1 MEIIEEVY
9 RIIIERKKTAPDG
22 SYVASLMSAGEDKIL
37 AKIEEESTEVI
48 KAAQVGTKEELI
60 HEMADL
66 IFHILVLMGFKDVT
80 PEEVQKELKSRMK

>member
-9 RIIIERKKTAPDG
+9 KIIIERKKTGPDG
-22 SYVASLMSAGEDKIL
+22 SYVASLMSGGEERIL

-48 KAAQVGTKEELI
+48 EAAQIGTKEELI
-60 HEMADL
+60 HEIADL

-80 PEEVQKELKSRMK
+80 PEDVENELKSRMK